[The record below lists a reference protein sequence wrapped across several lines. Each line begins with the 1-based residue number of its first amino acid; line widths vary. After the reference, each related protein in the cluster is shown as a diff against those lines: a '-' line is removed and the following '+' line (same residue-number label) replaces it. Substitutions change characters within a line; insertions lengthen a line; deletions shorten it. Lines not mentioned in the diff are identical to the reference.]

1 VGADV
6 PLALLS
12 ALLLLY
18 VNELEKHAVRVLFR
32 DGDVL
37 VAEGELPA
45 AATVEVEGRRYI
57 SLRATGFAWRVDHDQ
72 LALHVDVP
80 PVLLPASII
89 DVQAAARPAD
99 LVLRHDASAF
109 LNYDVQAPFGATFE
123 PGLSVGPALLT
134 AVVSRP
140 PGGTWVRGPASLSYD
155 DPARLRRFIAGDTF
169 LIAPGAEGD
178 LAGVATLGGASL
190 ARDFTLDPWTVRA
203 PLPTAAG
210 AALTPSTLEVY
221 LNGALVRQQKLPPGP
236 FEVRNLPA
244 SEGAGTVRAVVR
256 DAFGRVEDVSASYY
270 FTTSVLARGIS
281 DYGYAAGFRR
291 TLLGYEEPRLFGRHR
306 LGLTDAITAGAHAE
320 AGRGGGSGGI
330 SLALALP
337 FGVLELAS
345 AGSHRLGRS
354 GAAGALGASFAG
366 SRGNLSL
373 RLRAMTGQ
381 FSNASLGPDEERP
394 DLRVDAALSPA
405 IGWLGISATWS
416 ASIMRGE
423 ARHQLGLQTSIPLRF
438 GATFLVAAATGPF
451 FSALLVWSFGERTAA
466 QAGAQWQGR
475 PTASAGVQR
484 SLPLGDGVGYRVQ
497 AGAQMVDAAVQAQD
511 SHGRW
516 TASWQR
522 LDGSGSA
529 TLDAA
534 GALVLIGGKAFLA
547 RPVEESFALVQVPGI
562 EGVRAYLQHQE
573 IGRTNRDGDL
583 LVPGLAPYLGNSL
596 GVEQLDLPLRFDL
609 RRTEELVS
617 PPRRGGALVR
627 FPVRALRAAAGR
639 VPRHPLGTIS
649 VAQVESPLGRGGEF
663 FFEQLEPGDYRA
675 RVVSPAGSCT
685 VALHVPPAENV
696 AQLGD
701 IACEK
706 TP

>member
-6 PLALLS
+6 PFALLS

-18 VNELEKHAVRVLFR
+18 VNEVEKRAVRVLLR

-45 AATVEVEGRRYI
+45 AATVEVEGRRYV
-57 SLRATGFAWRVDHDQ
+57 SLRAAGFAWRIDHDQ

-80 PVLLPASII
+80 PALLPASII
-89 DVQAAARPAD
+89 DVQAAARPPD
-99 LVLRHDASAF
+99 LVFRHDTSAF
-109 LNYDVQAPFGATFE
+109 LNYDLQAPFAATLE
-123 PGLSVGPALLT
+123 PGLSMGPGLLT
-134 AVVSRP
+134 AVVSRA
-140 PGGTWVRGPASLSYD
+140 PGGTWVRGPASFSYD

-169 LIAPGAEGD
+169 VITPGAEGD
-178 LAGVATLGGASL
+178 LAGIATLGGASL
-190 ARDFTLDPWTVRA
+190 ARDFTLDPWMVQA

-256 DAFGRVEDVSASYY
+256 DAFGRVEDVSSSYY
-270 FTTSVLARGIS
+270 FTTSVLSRGVS
-281 DYGYAAGFRR
+281 DYAYAAGLRW
-291 TLLGYEEPRLFGRHR
+291 TPSAYEEPRLFGRHR

-337 FGVLELAS
+337 FGALELAS

-366 SRGNLSL
+366 SRGNLAV
-373 RLRAMTGQ
+373 RLRAMTRQ
-381 FSNASLGPDEERP
+381 FSNASLGPDDERP

-405 IGWLGISATWS
+405 IGRLGISATWS
-416 ASIMRGE
+416 ASIVRGE
-423 ARHQLGLQTSIPLRF
+423 ARHQLGLQTTIPLRF
-438 GATFLVAAATGPF
+438 GATLLLQAATGPWL
-451 FSALLVWSFGERTAA
+451 SALLVWSFGERTAA

-475 PTASAGVQR
+475 PTASAGIQR

-516 TASWQR
+516 TAGWQR
-522 LDGSGSA
+522 LDGSDSA

-547 RPVEESFALVQVPGI
+547 RPVEQSFALVQVPGV

-583 LVPGLAPYLGNSL
+583 LVPGLAPYVGNSL
-596 GVEQLDLPLRFDL
+596 GVEQLDVPLRVDL
-609 RRTEELVS
+609 GRTEELVS
-617 PPRRGGALVR
+617 APRRGGALVR
-627 FPVRALRAAAGR
+627 FPVRALRPAAGR
-639 VPRHPLGTIS
+639 VPQHPLGTM
-649 VAQVESPLGRGGEF
+649 VVEQAESPLGRGGEF
-663 FFEQLEPGDYRA
+663 FFEQLAPGDHRA
-675 RVVSPAGSCT
+675 RVLWPAGSCS
-685 VALHVPPAENV
+685 VALHVPPAEKV

-701 IACEK
+701 LSCEEG
-706 TP
+706 P